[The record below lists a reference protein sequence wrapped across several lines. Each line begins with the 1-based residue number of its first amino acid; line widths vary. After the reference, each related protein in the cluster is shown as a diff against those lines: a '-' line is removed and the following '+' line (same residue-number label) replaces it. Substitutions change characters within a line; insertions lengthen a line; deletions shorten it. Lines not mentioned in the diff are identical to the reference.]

1 MRRIDPLTFG
11 IMLFSIS
18 ISPASG
24 KWMPA
29 PALAQETKPAGSSS
43 LSAEEIAGKKLFLQR
58 CSFCHMPQRPAPLET
73 VGPHLEGLFQKGSE
87 SQTETLVRNM
97 ILNGNPGPPG
107 RGMPGFWYG
116 LSPSQIDKIIAY
128 LKTLRK

>member
-1 MRRIDPLTFG
+1 
-11 IMLFSIS
+11 MLFSIS

-58 CSFCHMPQRPAPLET
+58 CSVCHLALLRA
-73 VGPHLEGLFQKGSE
+73 
-87 SQTETLVRNM
+87 
-97 ILNGNPGPPG
+97 
-107 RGMPGFWYG
+107 
-116 LSPSQIDKIIAY
+116 LSIAAM
-128 LKTLRK
+128 RF